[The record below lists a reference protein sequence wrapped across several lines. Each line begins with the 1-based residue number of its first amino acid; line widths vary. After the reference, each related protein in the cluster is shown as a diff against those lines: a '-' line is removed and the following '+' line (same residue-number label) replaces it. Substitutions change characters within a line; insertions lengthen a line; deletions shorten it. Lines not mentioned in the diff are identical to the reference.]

1 MPIVDLSNVMSIFSG
16 GDRTKE
22 DAGALFNEVLLMTLA
37 RATSA
42 DANIDA
48 CEISTVQEIL
58 KEETGEDFSEADI
71 RLASRPVLYEDA
83 PLSRYLRSVRKKLT
97 SSEISHVV
105 HSLAR
110 VIHSDTN
117 IRELEVDFFNEV
129 AESLRASPAEIAGL
143 VAD

>member
-1 MPIVDLSNVMSIFSG
+1 MPIADLSNVMSIFSG
-16 GDRTKE
+16 GDRSKE
-22 DAGALFNEVLLMTLA
+22 DDGELFNEVLLMTLA

-42 DANIDA
+42 DANIDP
-48 CEISTVQEIL
+48 CEITTVQEIL
-58 KEETGEDFSEADI
+58 KEETGQDFSDADI

-129 AESLRASPAEIAGL
+129 AESLRASPAEIAGI
-143 VAD
+143 VPD

>member
-1 MPIVDLSNVMSIFSG
+1 MPIADLNNVMSIFRG
-16 GDRTKE
+16 GERSD
-22 DAGALFNEVLLMTLA
+22 DQGALFNEVLLMTLA

-42 DANIDA
+42 DANIDP
-48 CEISTVQEIL
+48 CEITTVQTIL
-58 KEETGEDFSEADI
+58 KEETGEDFSDADI

-97 SSEISHVV
+97 SSEISHIVG
-105 HSLAR
+105 SLAK
-110 VIHSDTN
+110 VINSDTN

-129 AESLRASPAEIAGL
+129 ADSLRATPAEIAGL

>member
-1 MPIVDLSNVMSIFSG
+1 MPIADLSNVISIFRG
-16 GDRTKE
+16 GDRS
-22 DAGALFNEVLLMTLA
+22 DDQGALFNEVLLMTLA

-48 CEISTVQEIL
+48 CEISTVQAIL
-58 KEETGEDFSEADI
+58 KEETGEDFTDADI
-71 RLASRPVLYEDA
+71 RLASRPTLYEDT

-97 SSEISHVV
+97 SSEISHIAS
-105 HSLAR
+105 SLAK

-117 IRELEVDFFNEV
+117 IRELEIDFFNEV
-129 AESLRASPAEIAGL
+129 ADSLRATPAEIAGL